1 MDDMKAKQFQGI
13 SPLAVQTILG
23 LKQSVPLDANQ
34 MSSELQV
41 TFYPQSE
48 ESIQLERFTKNLK
61 CAFEALGIEI
71 LDYDDALLEEASQKI
86 KPGTVIFAPGAYE
99 PEELAINRVSSLYN
113 NPIVGIY
120 DAPCP
125 VNSMQTTQE
134 KLDAVVGVLAWNM
147 VHMAIF
153 VDHNTWTI
161 CTMNGGIVT
170 YRCADDLFSAIQTS
184 LIPKL
189 TAQVIPPNKSHN
201 IVFRLGGFDLTE
213 LRYKGYLGDF
223 MSCGKIWAQN
233 QCMLSHTSVESLGY
247 RSAYYKRIVK
257 AYLDHRSG
265 MSYGFLAWQLPIEIK
280 PALSLTE
287 AQQKFP
293 GIRWCIGEV
302 VSIDDQIYVCLAV
315 EDEPYVME
323 VPDVWVLSTRS
334 GCNKTGLDPE
344 KDILRL
350 GLVKGQIILETPA
363 TVDLTRD
370 CKPSYDTL
378 TILAHAVGNALVG
391 GICKTLKINSRFSD
405 TLEKEGLSL
414 THWHNY
420 LEKSTLPE
428 GHFLH
433 GFNNPSVA
441 CSTPQSA
448 IYALL
453 GKFEAFHMALSA
465 QQEFLGDVHVEP
477 DHGTNISSA
486 MSLTQT
492 AQWIDAHEQTTKV
505 IAEAI
510 ER

>member
-1 MDDMKAKQFQGI
+1 MDDKKYSCFSGI
-13 SPLAVQTILG
+13 SSGAAGRLLG
-23 LKQSVPLDANQ
+23 LDKPVPLDIREMTAELRVTCYPYT
-34 MSSELQV
+34 SESQ
-41 TFYPQSE
+41 E
-48 ESIQLERFTKNLK
+48 LK
-61 CAFEALGIEI
+61 CFTDKLFCSLKALGVEVLPFDEALEC
-71 LDYDDALLEEASQKI
+71 ERQKVI
-86 KPGTVIFAPGAYE
+86 SGTVIFAPGEYE
-99 PEELAINRVSSLYN
+99 SEELAINRVSSLYN
-113 NPIVGIY
+113 NPVVGIY

-147 VHMAIF
+147 VHIAIF
-153 VDHNTWTI
+153 VDHDTWTI

-170 YRCADDLFSAIQTS
+170 YRRADDLFSAIQTS

-201 IVFRLGGFDLTE
+201 IVFRSAGFDPTE
-213 LRYKGYLGDF
+213 PRYQDYLSDF
-223 MSCGKIWAQN
+223 MFCGKIWAQN
-233 QCMLSHTSVESLGY
+233 QCMLSHTSVESLAY
-247 RSAYYKRIVK
+247 RNAYYKRIVK

-265 MSYGFLAWQLPIEIK
+265 MSYGFLAWQLPIDIK
-280 PALSLTE
+280 PALSLIE

-293 GIRWCIGEV
+293 GIRWRIGEA
-302 VSIDDQIYVCLAV
+302 VSIDEQRYVCLAV

-350 GLVKGQIILETPA
+350 GLVKGQIILETSA
-363 TVDLTRD
+363 TVDLSTD
-370 CKPSYDTL
+370 CKPSYDSL
-378 TILAHAVGNALVG
+378 TILANAVGNALIAS
-391 GICKTLKINSRFSD
+391 ICKILKTNSRFSD

-453 GKFEAFHMALSA
+453 GKFEAFNMALSA
-465 QQEFLGDVHVEP
+465 RQEFLGDVHIEP
-477 DHGTNISSA
+477 DHGTNISSV

-492 AQWIDAHEQTTKV
+492 AEWIDAHEQTTKV